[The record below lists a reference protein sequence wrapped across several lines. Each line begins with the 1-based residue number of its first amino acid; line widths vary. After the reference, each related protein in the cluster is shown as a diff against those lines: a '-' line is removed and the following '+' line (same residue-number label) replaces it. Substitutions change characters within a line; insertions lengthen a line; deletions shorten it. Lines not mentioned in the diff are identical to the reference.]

1 MSSIQFNMTESVQRS
16 VECGMQKGVEKAAT
30 SLVNDV
36 VQQLAEKYDQINIE
50 EAMEMLGVM
59 TLSKK
64 PKKTKK
70 LKLKTKSDEEPK
82 ERVLKLPWCGQVL
95 PNCCQAIQ
103 SCGKLYVQCR
113 HDKLEDG
120 DYCKRCQTATNKNGG
135 TPPYGVIQDRFDA
148 DYKDKKGEKPIKYGN
163 YMKTNEITREDAEAE
178 AAKLGWTIPPEQF
191 EVVVKPK
198 GRKKKDKTANVEA
211 SDTDGEDI
219 ITKLANEK
227 GAAADDSTDDDSS
240 DDDEPLGAQ
249 VNKRISKKRESVPS
263 NEEKDAKRACVQEE
277 EHSELDAES
286 MNESEEESG
295 GEEFD

>member
-16 VECGMQKGVEKAAT
+16 VECGMQKGMEKAAT

-64 PKKTKK
+64 PKKPKKPKKTKK
-70 LKLKTKSDEEPK
+70 LNPKSDEEPK
-82 ERVLKLPWCGQVL
+82 ADVVKLPWCGQVL

-113 HDKLEDG
+113 HGKLEDG
-120 DYCKRCQTATNKNGG
+120 DYCRRCQTATNKNGG

-148 DYKDKKGEKPIKYGN
+148 DYKDKKGEKPINYGN
-163 YMKTNEITREDAEAE
+163 YMKNNDITREDAEAE

-211 SDTDGEDI
+211 SDTEGEDI
-219 ITKLANEK
+219 VVKLAKEK
-227 GAAADDSTDDDSS
+227 GVTDDDSSDDDSS
-240 DDDEPLGAQ
+240 DDDEPVGA
-249 VNKRISKKRESVPS
+249 KTKKRNSVPS
-263 NEEKDAKRACVQEE
+263 TEEKDAKRACVQED
-277 EHSELDAES
+277 EHSELGSES
-286 MNESEEESG
+286 MNESGEES